1 MISVGHIQHLNSQA
15 VTTDGGG
22 VKLPLPSEIEYG
34 EIAKE
39 YTF

>member
-1 MISVGHIQHLNSQA
+1 MISVEHIQHLKSQA
-15 VTTDGGG
+15 VTIDGGG